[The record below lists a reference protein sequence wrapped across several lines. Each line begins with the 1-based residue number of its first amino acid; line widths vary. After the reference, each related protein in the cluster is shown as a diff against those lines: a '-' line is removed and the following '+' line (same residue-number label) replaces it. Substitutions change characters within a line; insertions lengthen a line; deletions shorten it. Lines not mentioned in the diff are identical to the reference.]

1 MPPKEKLHKSDPNG
15 HITCSRGNRATKEA
29 AKSVVAFTK
38 AALDCLRT
46 FPTSTRPI
54 IGFASSAR
62 HTAQLPR
69 RGFCGKCLALWEISV
84 TLVKN

>member
-69 RGFCGKCLALWEISV
+69 RGFGGNVWRFGKYPLL
-84 TLVKN
+84 